1 MAQKFIHKGNPAYS
15 FAVTLCVGFF
25 ALVIIQ
31 ACFIQSCQALD
42 YRSVA
47 PARAVMLD
55 APSVNAN
62 KLYIVG
68 QGYPVEVI
76 VNLGDWIKVRDNQGG
91 INWIDLKS
99 LTTKRTVLV
108 TLNHTEIKQA
118 ADAASA
124 LLANVD
130 KDVVL
135 DLLEANTNNG
145 WVKVRHRDGVT
156 GYILNT
162 SVWGAN

>member
-1 MAQKFIHKGNPAYS
+1 MAQKFIDKDNAANS
-15 FAVTLCVGFF
+15 LAAKFFLGFF
-25 ALVIIQ
+25 ALVFIQ
-31 ACFIQSCQALD
+31 ACFTQSCQALE
-42 YRSVA
+42 YRSVLS
-47 PARAVMLD
+47 PKAVMLD
-55 APSVNAN
+55 APSANAN

-76 VNLGDWIKVRDNQGG
+76 VNLGDWLKVRDNQGG

-108 TLNHTEIKQA
+108 TLNHAEIKQA
-118 ADAASA
+118 ADDTSPI
-124 LLANVD
+124 LANLD

-135 DLLEANTNNG
+135 DLLEIGTKNG
-145 WVKVRHRDGVT
+145 WLKVHHRDGVT

>member
-1 MAQKFIHKGNPAYS
+1 MAQKSINKIKVSYS
-15 FAVTLCVGFF
+15 LAFTMFVGFL
-25 ALVIIQ
+25 APVSIQ
-31 ACFIQSCQALD
+31 TCQALE
-42 YRSVA
+42 YRSVSV
-47 PARAVMLD
+47 PKAVMLD

-76 VNLGDWIKVRDNQGG
+76 VNLGDWLKVRDNQGG
-91 INWIDLKS
+91 INWVDAKS

-108 TLNHTEIKQA
+108 TLNHAEIKQT
-118 ADAASA
+118 ADETSI
-124 LLANVD
+124 LLANLN

-135 DLLEANTNNG
+135 DLLETSTKNG
-145 WVKVRHRDGVT
+145 WLKVHHRDGVT

>member
-1 MAQKFIHKGNPAYS
+1 MAQTHIKKSVFIYS
-15 FAVTLCVGFF
+15 LALSITASIFAPVFVQTCY
-25 ALVIIQ
+25 ALE
-31 ACFIQSCQALD
+31 

-47 PARAVMLD
+47 IAKAVMLD
-55 APSVNAN
+55 APSTNAN

-76 VNLGDWIKVRDNQGG
+76 VNLGDWLKVRDSQGG
-91 INWIDLKS
+91 LNWLDIKS
-99 LTTKRTVLV
+99 LSVKRTVLV
-108 TLNHTEIKQA
+108 IMGHAEIKQS
-118 ADAASA
+118 ADANSV

-135 DLLEANTNNG
+135 DLVETEPKNSWL
-145 WVKVRHRDGVT
+145 KVHHRDGIT

-162 SVWGAN
+162 NVWGAN

>member
-1 MAQKFIHKGNPAYS
+1 MAQKFIHKNT
-15 FAVTLCVGFF
+15 AVYGLGFVFFVGFL
-25 ALVIIQ
+25 APVSIQ
-31 ACFIQSCQALD
+31 TCQALE

-47 PARAVMLD
+47 PPKAVMLD

-76 VNLGDWIKVRDNQGG
+76 VNLGDWLKVRDQQGG

-108 TLNHTEIKQA
+108 TLNHAEIKQA
-118 ADAASA
+118 ADETSP
-124 LLANVD
+124 LLASLD

-135 DLLEANTNNG
+135 DLLESSTKNG
-145 WVKVRHRDGVT
+145 WLKVGHRDGIN